1 MYRYV
6 SHRVL
11 LQFGL
16 FTIALRAEMVSY
28 RYSTVYST
36 GYRVSRPRPRGAVDS
51 GLAAVL
57 AAVESVAVRVCR
69 WI

>member
-16 FTIALRAEMVSY
+16 FTIALRAEMVTY

-36 GYRVSRPRPRGAVDS
+36 GYRVSRLPGKSAAPAGS
-51 GLAAVL
+51 GRLRACGC
-57 AAVESVAVRVCR
+57 SCGC
-69 WI
+69 

>member
-16 FTIALRAEMVSY
+16 FTIARAIALRAEMVTY

-36 GYRVSRPRPRGAVDS
+36 GYRVSRLPGKSAAPAGS
-51 GLAAVL
+51 GRLRACGC
-57 AAVESVAVRVCR
+57 SCGC
-69 WI
+69 

>member
-1 MYRYV
+1 MCV
-6 SHRVL
+6 SPCSSSVRSVHE
-11 LQFGL
+11 
-16 FTIALRAEMVSY
+16 IALRAEMVSY
-28 RYSTVYST
+28 RYSTVYSI
-36 GYRVSRPRPRGAVDS
+36 GYRVSRPRGAVDS

>member
-1 MYRYV
+1 M

-36 GYRVSRPRPRGAVDS
+36 GYRVSRPRGAVDS